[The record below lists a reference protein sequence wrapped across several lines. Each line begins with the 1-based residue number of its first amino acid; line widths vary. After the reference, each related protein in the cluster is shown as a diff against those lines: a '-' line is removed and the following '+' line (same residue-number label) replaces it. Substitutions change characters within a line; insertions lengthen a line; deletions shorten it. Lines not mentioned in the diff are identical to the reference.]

1 VNVTVNGQ
9 DRRLEPGTTVAE
21 LVEQVTSDGRGCAVA
36 VGGTVVPRGGWP
48 AQELRDG
55 DVVELVTAVQGG

>member
-1 VNVTVNGQ
+1 MNVTVNGQ
-9 DRRLEPGTTVAE
+9 DRRLAPGTTVAQ
-21 LVEQVTSDGRGCAVA
+21 LVEQVTGGGRGCAVA
-36 VGGTVVPRGGWP
+36 VDGTVVPRAGWP